1 MMFFGRDGEIYNSD
15 TIARIYIDRRPVSG
29 EYDVKAETTNRRV
42 FTLYTYSDE
51 VLAKKKLKELRRLLN
66 GNGES
71 V

>member
-15 TIARIYIDRRPVSG
+15 TIARIYIDRPSSG
-29 EYDVKAETTNRRV
+29 EYDVKAEATNRRV
-42 FTLYTYSDE
+42 FTLCTYSDE
-51 VLAKKKLKELRRLLN
+51 VSAKKKLKELRRLLN